1 MPGTTNNAIPI
12 KNNTKAIP
20 ANLNPLFCSA
30 VKSANVS
37 VTAPLYLP
45 NFGSTINSVTIVPKI
60 VIRNVDAII
69 KYQLSVIPTV
79 VVASAILAAS
89 VLIPDNKASVDPT
102 IRLALNPPDTPAKA
116 AAIPA
121 NGCLPKLINTT
132 APKGIKTTYP
142 ASDAILDITPAKTT
156 TRVINLLGVL
166 LTSFVKQ
173 APINPDPSAT
183 PTPIIATSTVP
194 NGANPVKFVTA
205 EVNIYLI
212 PSGLSK
218 LTIDEDISFIS
229 FVALSNPV

>member
-1 MPGTTNNAIPI
+1 MNTSLLSLYVAKEIEKPAGYVTNEE
-12 KNNTKAIP
+12 
-20 ANLNPLFCSA
+20 
-30 VKSANVS
+30 V
-37 VTAPLYLP
+37 VT
-45 NFGSTINSVTIVPKI
+45 FDTI
-60 VIRNVDAII
+60 
-69 KYQLSVIPTV
+69 
-79 VVASAILAAS
+79 
-89 VLIPDNKASVDPT
+89 
-102 IRLALNPPDTPAKA
+102 
-116 AAIPA
+116 
-121 NGCLPKLINTT
+121 
-132 APKGIKTTYP
+132 
-142 ASDAILDITPAKTT
+142 DAILDITPAKTT